1 MGNKEAR
8 IARENTPFSHEKTN
22 ITETTGP
29 TSVTKFKDLGEC
41 TADNSGD
48 MVYVKDQASIYF
60 CADSVWKE
68 MSASAANGSDGKDG
82 SDGNDGKSAYELS
95 GSKLSLEDWLESLNS
110 LRFLLAT

>member
-1 MGNKEAR
+1 MATAVFLTACGDE
-8 IARENTPFSHEKTN
+8 TTN

>member
-1 MGNKEAR
+1 
-8 IARENTPFSHEKTN
+8 
-22 ITETTGP
+22 
-29 TSVTKFKDLGEC
+29 
-41 TADNSGD
+41 
-48 MVYVKDQASIYF
+48 
-60 CADSVWKE
+60 